1 MLGVAAA
8 QPRLIHSSGKRF
20 GSVVDECPQMSAPSS
35 VLGCVLGLAIGLLL
49 LFPSPR
55 LRRFNAMGMGAWTGR
70 QARARSRLQLLV
82 VALLAALVPVLVPV
96 LVLIVQLIVW
106 PGAAQAIAAQAIA
119 APRGMTCHGLVSQL
133 FIGAG
138 MLILTSAIHSVVTVL
153 QAELMQL
160 PQLVAWC
167 ATGGRRLLMLLGM
180 VLLIAVALL
189 VDILLWALLYRH
201 LGLFAGLE
209 PSLYFSGITFTTVGY
224 GDLTLPYCWRLLSV
238 AEAVNGVLMAGW
250 STAQLV
256 YAVQRAIALRMKVK
270 GKLP

>member
-8 QPRLIHSSGKRF
+8 QPRLIHSSGERF

-35 VLGCVLGLAIGLLL
+35 ILGCVLGLAIGLLL

-82 VALLAALVPVLVPV
+82 VALLAALLPV

-106 PGAAQAIAAQAIA
+106 PGAAQAIAA
-119 APRGMTCHGLVSQL
+119 PRGITCHGLVSQL

-153 QAELMQL
+153 QAELLQL

-167 ATGGRRLLMLLGM
+167 ATGVRRLLTLLGM

>member
-8 QPRLIHSSGKRF
+8 QPRLIHSSGERF

-49 LFPSPR
+49 LVPSPR

-82 VALLAALVPVLVPV
+82 VALLAALLPV

-106 PGAAQAIAAQAIA
+106 PGAAQAIAA
-119 APRGMTCHGLVSQL
+119 PRGITCHGLVSQL

-153 QAELMQL
+153 QAELLQL

-167 ATGGRRLLMLLGM
+167 ATGVRRLLTLLGM

>member
-8 QPRLIHSSGKRF
+8 QPRLIHSSGERF

-82 VALLAALVPVLVPV
+82 VALLAALVPVLV
-96 LVLIVQLIVW
+96 LIVQLIVW
-106 PGAAQAIAAQAIA
+106 PGAAQAIA

-153 QAELMQL
+153 QAELLQL

-167 ATGGRRLLMLLGM
+167 ATGVRRLLTLLGM

>member
-8 QPRLIHSSGKRF
+8 QPRLIHSSGERF

-35 VLGCVLGLAIGLLL
+35 ILGCVLGLAIGLLL

-55 LRRFNAMGMGAWTGR
+55 LRRFNAMGFGAWTGR

-82 VALLAALVPVLVPV
+82 VALLAALLPV

-106 PGAAQAIAAQAIA
+106 PGAAQAIAA
-119 APRGMTCHGLVSQL
+119 PRGITCHGLVSQL

-153 QAELMQL
+153 QAELLQL

-167 ATGGRRLLMLLGM
+167 ATGVRRLLTLLGM

>member
-8 QPRLIHSSGKRF
+8 QPRLIHSSGERF

-82 VALLAALVPVLVPV
+82 VALLAALVPVLV
-96 LVLIVQLIVW
+96 LIVQLIVW
-106 PGAAQAIAAQAIA
+106 PGAAQAIA

-153 QAELMQL
+153 QAELLQL
-160 PQLVAWC
+160 TQLVAWC
-167 ATGGRRLLMLLGM
+167 ATGVRRLLTLLGM